1 MFEEGWSHGGLEV
14 GPPGSQSHQEVRL
27 PQFPLSPKMLMFS
40 TSHAPNLM
48 TSLLSTQ
55 VLEERIWEESKHC
68 GFSLCRRW
76 RVPSQQ
82 TWSRLAL
89 CLAGHT
95 ATPGCKGCWE
105 EEHPH
110 LLSTLGRTTFSV
122 LRKGQN
128 IAVVYAKPCASH
140 NFQRKV
146 YTALIITEALEL
158 MRQLKAW
165 IFSVLLPEDNEIFL
179 KKKIC
184 ASRLCWYMK
193 I

>member
-1 MFEEGWSHGGLEV
+1 MFEEGWSHGGLEI
-14 GPPGSQSHQEVRL
+14 GLPGSQSHQEVRL
-27 PQFPLSPKMLMFS
+27 PQFPLSPKVLMFS
-40 TSHAPNLM
+40 TSHAPNPM

-55 VLEERIWEESKHC
+55 VLEERIWEESERC

-82 TWSRLAL
+82 TPSRLAL

-95 ATPGCKGCWE
+95 ATPGCKRCWE

-110 LLSTLGRTTFSV
+110 LLSTRGRTTVSV

-128 IAVVYAKPCASH
+128 IAVVYTKPCASH
-140 NFQRKV
+140 SFQRKV
-146 YTALIITEALEL
+146 YTALIVTEALEL
-158 MRQLKAW
+158 TRQLKAW

-179 KKKIC
+179 KKKFC
-184 ASRLCWYMK
+184 ASRLYWYIK
-193 I
+193 T